1 MKSTTKLLIV
11 SALALMIA
19 APAAFAQTPIVSTL
33 PVTERLDVGGTILE
47 PGTYQ
52 IRVITSGP
60 DRNRVQITNT
70 DQTKIYATLLT
81 VPHQL
86 EPNEEMP
93 NTTFVYYPAG
103 EGQPRALR
111 TWFPADTP
119 LEGGHDIVYV
129 DSRARQLARLA
140 KENVVYY
147 EGELADNNDLH
158 IITPDERVE
167 TYTITTVTPP
177 PTPVIIATPP
187 PAPMISQSTEPIEMP
202 RTAGKLPLLALLGIA
217 AVGGAVAVRAARS

>member
-1 MKSTTKLLIV
+1 MKNTTKLLIV

-19 APAAFAQTPIVSTL
+19 TPAAFAQTPVVSTL

-52 IRVITSGP
+52 IRVITRG
-60 DRNRVQITNT
+60 DRNRVQITST

-81 VPHQL
+81 VPHDL
-86 EPNEEMP
+86 EPTEEMP

-111 TWFPADTP
+111 TWFPSNSPMEA
-119 LEGGHDIVYV
+119 GHDIVYE

-140 KENVVYY
+140 KQNVVSY
-147 EGELADNNDLH
+147 EGELADNSELR

-167 TYTITTVTPP
+167 TYTVTTVTPR
-177 PTPVIIATPP
+177 PTPVVIASPP
-187 PAPMISQSTEPIEMP
+187 PAPMISQSREPIQMP
-202 RTAGKLPLLALLGIA
+202 RTAGNLPLLALLGIA
-217 AVGGAVAVRAARS
+217 AVGGAIAIRASQS